1 MDKNR
6 EMLTREQIRSDI
18 VNRLYEE
25 SKTTKSEWNITRVIS
40 FIVAI
45 TFCVV
50 CFFVPHVAVLLL
62 LLAFAVVIISMFV
75 GGAVRR
81 HRARQISM
89 DDYDIT
95 TDVVSHTEL
104 ERYYQSG
111 AKIHRGRTVFI
122 FNVHFESGRSWQ
134 ANNVN
139 YDWSEKHRILDFN
152 LYENVH
158 RGDVFVVVVNRK
170 NGKIVMAYSE
180 EWFEYK
186 PEK

>member
-1 MDKNR
+1 MYKNR
-6 EMLTREQIRSDI
+6 EMLTRERIRSDI

-25 SKTTKSEWNITRVIS
+25 SEMTKSEWNITRVIS

-50 CFFVPHVAVLLL
+50 CFFVPHVVVLLF

-104 ERYYQSG
+104 ERYYQRI
-111 AKIHRGRTVFI
+111 KRGGTVFI

-139 YDWSEKHRILDFN
+139 YDWSEKHRILNFN

-170 NGKIVMAYSE
+170 NGKIAMAYSE

-186 PEK
+186 P